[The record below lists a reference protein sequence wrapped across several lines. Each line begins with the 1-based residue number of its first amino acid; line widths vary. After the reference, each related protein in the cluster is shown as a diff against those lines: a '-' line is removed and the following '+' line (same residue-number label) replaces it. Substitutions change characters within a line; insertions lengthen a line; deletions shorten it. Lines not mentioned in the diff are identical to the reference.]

1 LFTPSAVS
9 YPILEKNVLIL
20 DGDEA
25 MQDLRAGVMRKGG
38 VHVYM
43 AKNVAQAEL
52 AWVPNF
58 FHLVLLDARHRSKEV
73 VAFWRMI
80 KRQHP
85 EQEVRFLVGPPTYI
99 STTCAD
105 TVISKD
111 ADTVISEHKIP
122 SDWVQRLRLLAS
134 A

>member
-1 LFTPSAVS
+1 
-9 YPILEKNVLIL
+9 
-20 DGDEA
+20 
-25 MQDLRAGVMRKGG
+25 MQDLRAGVLRSCG
-38 VHVYM
+38 VHVYT

-58 FHLVLLDARHRSKEV
+58 FDLVLLDARHRSKEA

-85 EQEVRFLVGPPTYI
+85 QQRVRFLVGPPTYI

-111 ADTVISEHKIP
+111 KDKVP
-122 SDWVQRLRLLAS
+122 SDWVQRLRFLAS